1 MGLSY
6 WNIVIDDQVEDGF
19 WGSPWLCSVERA
31 IEVAEML
38 NTGVELYPTEPLD
51 LSLVEQ
57 VKAYARAHYDT
68 GGWDVI
74 VEAWDDDAIR
84 KALGVWEDAGPDGLP
99 SFRQARDLD
108 EIITKSTLGACVSI
122 WADRQAD
129 AENSAF

>member
-6 WNIVIDDQVEDGF
+6 WNIVVDDQVITDP

-38 NTGVELYPTEPLD
+38 NPGVELYPTEPLD

-57 VKAYARAHYDT
+57 VKAYARAHYNT

-84 KALGVWEDAGPDGLP
+84 KALGVWDDESRGHNDAT
-99 SFRQARDLD
+99 SI
-108 EIITKSTLGACVSI
+108 EEVITKSTLSTCVDV